1 MLKEKKSEKTLVEGK
16 NEMKYEEKKKRG
28 KTFKRK
34 KLAIYILEDRSGT
47 QIKMIFII

>member
-1 MLKEKKSEKTLVEGK
+1 MLKEKKIKETLVEGK